1 VTTPPVMTQPTTQ
14 AVIRPL
20 SAADIQIVFRA
31 NPATSQ
37 PTTRSVFR
45 NVVIVIE
52 QPDENGHQAYK
63 AFEQYDYLMVGDCN
77 RNGCIDL
84 ADLGIF
90 SANYGTTSGATWDE
104 GDFDG
109 DGDIDLVDLGAMA
122 GNYGR

>member
-1 VTTPPVMTQPTTQ
+1 VTTPPATQPTTQ
-14 AVIRPL
+14 VTIKPL
-20 SAADIQIVFRA
+20 TAEAIQIVFAA
-31 NPATSQ
+31 NPVTSQ

-52 QPDENGHQAYK
+52 QPDENGHQACK

-77 RNGCIDL
+77 RNGRIDL